1 MGTHANTTWLL
12 KEGKRL
18 AAEIKALDGQP
29 NAGPKLLVLYMQLQ
43 DVVQRAAAQLQEA
56 RA

>member
-1 MGTHANTTWLL
+1 MGTPANTAWLL
-12 KEGKRL
+12 SEGKRL
-18 AAEIKALDGQP
+18 VAEIKALDGKP
-29 NAGPKLLVLYMQLQ
+29 DAGPKLLVLHMQLQ

>member
-18 AAEIKALDGQP
+18 AAEIKALDGKP
-29 NAGPKLLVLYMQLQ
+29 DAGPKLLVLYMQLQ
-43 DVVQRAAAQLQEA
+43 DVVQRAAAELPKEA
-56 RA
+56 A